1 MIVSYSSLL
10 DDWAIMVTSIESRIQ
25 FQWNRFTPHHS
36 TGVKLYERHGNE
48 IRDSNTSKRR
58 IMGIMMIMLITVI
71 TGLVTF
77 NVTYSMLDS
86 VSLNE
91 TGQGTSGSMNWR
103 Y

>member
-1 MIVSYSSLL
+1 
-10 DDWAIMVTSIESRIQ
+10 
-25 FQWNRFTPHHS
+25 
-36 TGVKLYERHGNE
+36 
-48 IRDSNTSKRR
+48 
-58 IMGIMMIMLITVI
+58 MMIMLITVI